1 MTSAE
6 INDTIKSRIAKVLE
20 LARRGATEGE
30 RNAAEQRLQELLH
43 KYGVSLEDVIGVE
56 LPKTKIEFEYT
67 EQWERDLIVQIA
79 SCVRDASLYTSK
91 DILVYS
97 DGRMNRTKVKRFWL
111 KLTKAEAIE
120 VQYLWPKYQAAYK
133 EQLQMFYHAF
143 IAANELGISATGERK
158 PLTPE
163 ERARLRKMLD
173 MAESLGSAGIDR
185 MHKLLGDG
193 AESE

>member
-30 RNAAEQRLQELLH
+30 RNAAEQRLQELLN

-56 LPKTKIEFEYT
+56 LPKERIKFEYT
-67 EQWERDLIVQIA
+67 EQWEYDLITQIA
-79 SCVRDASLYTSK
+79 ARVRDGDVNEDTYVLK
-91 DILVYS
+91 DE
-97 DGRMNRTKVKRFWL
+97 RRNRARVKRFWIE
-111 KLTKAEAIE
+111 LTKVEAIE

-133 EQLQMFYHAF
+133 EQLELFYVAF
-143 IAANELGISATGERK
+143 VNANNLGISATGERK

-163 ERARLRKMLD
+163 ERKRLRKMLD